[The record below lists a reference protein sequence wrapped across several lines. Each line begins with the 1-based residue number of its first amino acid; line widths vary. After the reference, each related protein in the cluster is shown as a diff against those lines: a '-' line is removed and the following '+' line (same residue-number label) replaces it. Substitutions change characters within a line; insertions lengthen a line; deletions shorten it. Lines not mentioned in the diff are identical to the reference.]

1 MVSNV
6 TISKRFQGYVDDWD
20 YKTYLSFGGY
30 GSGKSYST
38 VVKIVLKLMQEKRTA
53 LVVRNVF
60 ETIKE
65 SCFSLFKEVIES
77 MGMLSDITSMRSG
90 KKSDGKIIVVQSPME
105 IRFPNGSR
113 VIFKG
118 MDNPE
123 KIKSIN
129 NVSIVWVEECSEI
142 TQAAYMELLGR
153 VRSSQHTI
161 HFILTTNPVGK
172 WNWVYNMFFVR
183 TDEEGN
189 ETIIQDENEVY
200 RRRTLVN
207 TSNGV
212 YYHHSTVDDNPFLGL
227 QYKETLEEYKHI
239 DLQMWLVARWGRFG
253 TGGLRV
259 LPNFCIAQNAKQFKN
274 KVNSI
279 GADYHFFGL
288 DFGFEESFNALISCC
303 VDDTNKDLY
312 IYDEIYVNHITD
324 DRFSH
329 REDVRN
335 VMQRAERCG
344 KPIVCDSS
352 EPKSIQYYRQ
362 EGFNMYACKKY
373 AGRKLQDIK
382 KMKRFRHI
390 YCSPKC
396 KNTIR
401 ELKDLTYA
409 KDKQGTMKQ
418 DEFTIDS
425 HTMDAIRY
433 SLEHYMV
440 ADVKE
445 LKTNSYSG

>member
-207 TSNGV
+207 PSNGV
-212 YYHHSTVDDNPFLGL
+212 YYHHSTVDDNPFLGM
-227 QYKETLEEYKHI
+227 QYKDTLEEYKHI

-259 LPNFCIAQNAKQFKN
+259 LPNFCIAQNAKQFKD

-303 VDDTNKDLY
+303 VDDANKDLY

-329 REDVRN
+329 REDVRAIA
-335 VMQRAERCG
+335 QRAERCN
-344 KPIVCDSS
+344 KPICADS
-352 EPKSIQYYRQ
+352 
-362 EGFNMYACKKY
+362 
-373 AGRKLQDIK
+373 
-382 KMKRFRHI
+382 
-390 YCSPKC
+390 
-396 KNTIR
+396 
-401 ELKDLTYA
+401 A
-409 KDKQGTMKQ
+409 KI
-418 DEFTIDS
+418 F
-425 HTMDAIRY
+425 
-433 SLEHYMV
+433 SL
-440 ADVKE
+440 A
-445 LKTNSYSG
+445 LN